1 MLGILPYAGIDI
13 SLFELTKER
22 LQDAHQGPVPPHL
35 LLGAGMFSSSVG
47 QMVAYPLGFVRTR
60 LQVKPVYTPDR
71 RMVIRFPRTV
81 QGPVLL
87 EG

>member
-60 LQVKPVYTPDR
+60 LQACP
-71 RMVIRFPRTV
+71 
-81 QGPVLL
+81 GPSQRCCSVGPSA
-87 EG
+87 EADG